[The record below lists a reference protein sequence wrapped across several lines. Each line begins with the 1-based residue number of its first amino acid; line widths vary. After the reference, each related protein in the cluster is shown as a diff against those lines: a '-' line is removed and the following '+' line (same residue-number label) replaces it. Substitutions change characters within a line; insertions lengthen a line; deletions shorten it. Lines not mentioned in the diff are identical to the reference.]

1 MFIELVDS
9 REALPNA
16 IAINATIFNT
26 ARIIGPSLTAPF
38 LLIFQKQGEGW
49 AFFANGV
56 SFLFVIVGLLFIT
69 TRSEKKTRDSNV
81 SILQDFKEGQRF
93 IRGSNTIVLL
103 TVLVSIMAF
112 FGFPFTQQIPVFAS
126 TVLKTAA
133 DTGTAMATRN
143 SLLVT
148 AQGVGAFIAA
158 TTLAL
163 FSNIR
168 RKGRM
173 LSIGQLV
180 FAIALIGLALSR
192 NLFLA
197 MAFMV
202 LAGWGTVTQLALT
215 NTLIQLAVPDNLRG
229 RVISTYFWAQQGVA
243 PFGSLLIGGLA
254 QGFGAP
260 AAVATGGIVCL
271 AATLI
276 IHTARPIIR
285 RTVGNEV

>member
-1 MFIELVDS
+1 
-9 REALPNA
+9 
-16 IAINATIFNT
+16 
-26 ARIIGPSLTAPF
+26 
-38 LLIFQKQGEGW
+38 
-49 AFFANGV
+49 
-56 SFLFVIVGLLFIT
+56 LFFIT
-69 TRSEKKTRDSNV
+69 TRSEIKTSNAKV
-81 SILQDFKEGQRF
+81 SVLQDFKEGQQF
-93 IRGSNTIVLL
+93 IRGSGTIVLL
-103 TVLVSIMAF
+103 TMLVSIMAF
-112 FGFPFTQQIPVFAS
+112 FGFPFTQQIPVFAG
-126 TVLKTAA
+126 TVLKTVE
-133 DTGTAMATRN
+133 DTGNSMATRN

-158 TTLAL
+158 MTLAV

-173 LSIGQLV
+173 LAIGQLIFSISLV
-180 FAIALIGLALSR
+180 GLALSR
-192 NLFLA
+192 TLFLA

-243 PFGSLLIGGLA
+243 PFGSLLIGGMA

-260 AAVATGGIVCL
+260 AAVATGGIICL

-276 IHTARPIIR
+276 IHTMRPVIR
-285 RTVGNEV
+285 RTVESEV